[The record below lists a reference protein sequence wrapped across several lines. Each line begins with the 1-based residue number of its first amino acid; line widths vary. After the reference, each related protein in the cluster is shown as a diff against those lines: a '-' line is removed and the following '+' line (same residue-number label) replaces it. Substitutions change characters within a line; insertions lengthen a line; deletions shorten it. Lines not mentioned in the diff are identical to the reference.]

1 MLSDILDKDV
11 YKKIEEK
18 GDRKRIFF
26 YVIKN
31 GQTHK
36 VPLQNPSHQDL
47 INYINVDIV

>member
-1 MLSDILDKDV
+1 MLSGILDKDV